1 MKYKRVIV
9 AIAFLFISLRVHA
22 QQAVQYSQYMY
33 TPSLINPAYVGLSGE
48 LQVSLL
54 HKSQWVGV
62 SGAPTSQTLLISSP
76 LTSGLGI
83 GFGVTRDQIGPAN
96 ETNTSI
102 DFSYFLKLNS
112 KGLKLSFGM
121 KGALQLLNVDFSR
134 LLTQNPNDNSLNNI
148 TTRYTPGVGA
158 GLFLYNNVGYLGL
171 SIPNLLTTQHIGN
184 ATASAVNSVQQT
196 YLMGGMNFDISDNV
210 AFKPSF
216 LVKSVKNAPVTVD
229 MSLNFLFNN
238 RIATGISYRIDAAV
252 SALMQVKVSKAISV
266 GYAYDLDT
274 SGVSYFSG
282 GSHEVILIFRWN
294 KLVDTAQKLSWIY

>member
-1 MKYKRVIV
+1 
-9 AIAFLFISLRVHA
+9 
-22 QQAVQYSQYMY
+22 
-33 TPSLINPAYVGLSGE
+33 
-48 LQVSLL
+48 
-54 HKSQWVGV
+54 
-62 SGAPTSQTLLISSP
+62 
-76 LTSGLGI
+76 
-83 GFGVTRDQIGPAN
+83 
-96 ETNTSI
+96 
-102 DFSYFLKLNS
+102 
-112 KGLKLSFGM
+112 M